1 MSFAVRI
8 LHMEKFRK
16 DDVIPKRKDVVI
28 ANKTAVLMQ
37 ISVDKAE
44 LLII

>member
-1 MSFAVRI
+1 
-8 LHMEKFRK
+8 MEKFRK
-16 DDVIPKRKDVVI
+16 DDMIPERKDDVI

-37 ISVDKAE
+37 IFVDKAE